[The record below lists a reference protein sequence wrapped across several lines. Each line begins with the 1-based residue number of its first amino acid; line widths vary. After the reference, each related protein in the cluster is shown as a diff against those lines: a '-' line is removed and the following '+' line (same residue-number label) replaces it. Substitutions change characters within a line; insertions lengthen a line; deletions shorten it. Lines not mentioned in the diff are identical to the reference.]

1 MPDSV
6 KLDTSICNIDSL
18 PCPPHVAMKVVQLSN
33 EPDKG
38 VRDLC
43 DVLVLDAALCTSILR
58 IANST
63 AYSRG
68 RQFDDI
74 LQAVSV
80 MGTKATAAIAL
91 GFSLKKTVPAWSHP
105 SGLSDVILW
114 RHSVACAVAGRS
126 IARLACYAE
135 EQRAF
140 LCGLLSRIGQ
150 LVLVTSAAD
159 AYGKV
164 LDQST
169 NRFPL
174 PEFEQEVCGINH
186 HVVGHYLLESWNL
199 PKPIC
204 EAVQF
209 WNDPRNE
216 TLDGDTKTLASIIT
230 VADAVAEMLS
240 SDDKGACL
248 ARIHQLARDLLGI
261 STGEIERMF
270 EHSEKELQETLA
282 IFGDSASSQIDC
294 DALLAEGRQR
304 LVEMSIELAS
314 DLAAA
319 QSSTKQ
325 LEQANISLEKTANT
339 DALTGLPNRAALTS
353 EAIAIWECYQQNRKR
368 HFSVIMVD
376 VDHFKSFNDTH
387 GHKVGD
393 EVLIA
398 VGKSLQS
405 VMRGTDFVARYGGE
419 EFTIILNHA
428 SYEEAVIAGERFRSA
443 IEQMVVICNGT
454 PLQVTASF
462 GAACSK
468 DFPGVQ
474 SFENLLELADQ
485 ALYVAKRDGR
495 NRVSFAG
502 GIDRT
507 ECVTPNLTDTAVPTP
522 TPTTNA

>member
-6 KLDTSICNIDSL
+6 KIDTSICNIESL

-43 DVLVLDAALCTSILR
+43 DVLALDAALCTSILR

-105 SGLSDVILW
+105 SGLSDAILW
-114 RHSVACAVAGRS
+114 RHSVACAVAARS

-140 LCGLLSRIGQ
+140 LTGLLSRIGQ

-174 PEFEQEVCGINH
+174 PEFEQEICGINH
-186 HVVGHYLLESWNL
+186 HVVGHYLLDSWNL

-204 EAVQF
+204 DAVQF
-209 WNDPRNE
+209 WNDPSVE
-216 TLDGDTKTLASIIT
+216 ALDEDTKTLASIIT

-240 SDDKGACL
+240 GDDKGACL

-270 EHSEKELQETLA
+270 EHSEKELIETLA
-282 IFGDSASSQIDC
+282 IFGDSAGSEIDC

-325 LEQANISLEKTANT
+325 LEQANLSLERTANT

-353 EAIAIWECYQQNRKR
+353 EANAIWECYQHNRKR
-368 HFSVIMVD
+368 HFSVIMAD

-387 GHKVGD
+387 GHKIGD

-398 VGKSLQS
+398 VGKSLQG

-419 EFTIILNHA
+419 EFTILLTNA
-428 SYEEAVIAGERFRSA
+428 CSADAVVAAERFRA
-443 IEQMVVICNGT
+443 AVEETVIDCDGKS
-454 PLQVTASF
+454 LRVTASF
-462 GAACSK
+462 GGASSDLCPNAE
-468 DFPGVQ
+468 
-474 SFENLLELADQ
+474 SFEAMLEHADQ
-485 ALYVAKRDGR
+485 QLYVAKKAGR
-495 NRVSFAG
+495 NRVAFAPSASPG
-502 GIDRT
+502 APVSAD
-507 ECVTPNLTDTAVPTP
+507 TP
-522 TPTTNA
+522 TVDSSVDAV